1 MKKILIVCAM
11 GLATTATL
19 AQELGRVL
27 SATPVVQQVAVPRQV
42 CSQDA
47 VPVTSYNSGAG
58 AAIGAIAGG
67 VMGNAIGHGSGRAA
81 ATVIGLVG
89 GAIVGD
95 RVEGTPQTQYQTVQ
109 NCSTQTFYESRA
121 VSYNV
126 VYEYAG
132 KQYAVQMQ
140 DDPGPS
146 LQLQVTPVGSGQ
158 QYQSPIQAPTQAIMQ
173 APARIVSSTT
183 YIQPAGDQV
192 TILPAPP
199 VYYQQPYYQQP
210 YYGGSYVAPVAIG
223 LGLGFIGGY
232 YGGGR
237 GFYQGGGRGFYHGG
251 GGFHRR

>member
-1 MKKILIVCAM
+1 MKKLLILGAM
-11 GLATTATL
+11 GLIGVGAM
-19 AQELGRVL
+19 AQEVGRVL

-42 CSQDA
+42 CNNEA
-47 VPVTSYNSGAG
+47 VPVTSAKSGAG

-67 VMGNAIGHGSGRAA
+67 VMGNAIGQGGGRAA

-95 RVEGTPQTQYQTVQ
+95 RVEGAPQAQYQTAQ
-109 NCSTQTFYESRA
+109 NCSIQTFYESRA

-132 KQYAVQMQ
+132 KQYSVQMP

-158 QYQSPIQAPTQAIMQ
+158 QYQAQMQTPIQ

-183 YIQPAGDQV
+183 YVQPTGDQV

-199 VYYQQPYYQQP
+199 VYYQQPY

-237 GFYQGGGRGFYHGG
+237 GYYHGGGRGYHHGG